1 MRVDTYSV
9 SPLVVTQGD
18 IVDLQATIT
27 NAGTADEGKTRIIYR
42 DTLTHTAIG
51 AQFQIPVAVGE
62 TVVGDVKQWDTT
74 DAILGEHI
82 IRANV
87 RPTGGF
93 VDADPS
99 NNNIFVTVTI
109 NPP

>member
-42 DTLTHTAIG
+42 DTLTMTSIG
-51 AQFQIPVAVGE
+51 SQFRIPVDVGE
-62 TVVGDVKQWDTT
+62 TVVGNIIQWDTT
-74 DAILGEHI
+74 GAILGDHVL
-82 IRANV
+82 RV
-87 RPTGGF
+87 QVKLDTGF
-93 VDADPS
+93 VDENPS
-99 NNNIFVTVTI
+99 DNEIFVTVTVE
-109 NPP
+109 PP